1 MQKIYLLV
9 LLLMGLTLPAFAQ
22 NGIIGQGFANGFSN
36 PADIG
41 FFDDSFGGSRILIT
55 QSTGTGDQ
63 YFRMVRAWSGDNSEF
78 APQASCPANDQ
89 DVTALSGDVHNGV
102 VSFGNCDKA
111 FFINVPNTTDNY
123 VFKTPSPT
131 GTMEFIYFR
140 IEGAI
145 ASIILTQQMPSV
157 NGTGEVP
164 ADMDIEVASLAD
176 INVPTGQ
183 GVYLRYTT
191 NGFAT
196 STVIPM
202 TVLCVGGNCTP
213 FATIPG
219 QPDGTTVTYYVFTSG
234 DAVAP
239 ATDGSDADYRTIN
252 ADTNGGANFSY
263 TTSSVLPVTYT
274 SFTGQRQKADVVDLT
289 WSTATEDQ
297 AGFFTVECSVDQ
309 GRTWMDRATVSA
321 QNRPDGAIY
330 TFTDLDAPVVD
341 LSYRL
346 RQTDADASYQYSN
359 IIPVPALQASVRI
372 WPQPVA
378 GDRVNLSVPGQYQ
391 GGEATLINTVGR
403 KISTF
408 VLNAGR
414 QDFNIAGLP
423 AGMYLLQLSAPG
435 GEQTVRR
442 VLVR

>member
-1 MQKIYLLV
+1 MQKFYFLV
-9 LLLMGLTLPAFAQ
+9 MLLMGLTLPVLAQ

-41 FFDDSFGGSRILIT
+41 FFDDSFGDSRIRIT
-55 QSTGTGDQ
+55 QSTGTGNQ
-63 YFRMVRAWSGDNSEF
+63 FFRMVRAWSGDNTEF
-78 APQASCPANDQ
+78 APQATCPANDQ
-89 DVTALSGDVHNGV
+89 DVTSLSGDVLDGV

-111 FFINVPNTTDNY
+111 FFIDVPNTTDNY

-131 GTMEFIYFR
+131 ATMEFIYFR
-140 IEGAI
+140 IEGPI
-145 ASIILTQQMPSV
+145 ASIILTQQMPSI
-157 NGTGEVP
+157 NGAGEVP
-164 ADMDIEVASLAD
+164 ANMDVQIASLAD

-191 NGFAT
+191 DGFAT

-202 TVLCVGGNCTP
+202 TVLCVSGNCTP

-219 QPDGTTVTYYVFTSG
+219 QPDGTTITYYVFTSG
-234 DAVAP
+234 DAVLP
-239 ATDGSDADYRTIN
+239 AVDGSDADYRTIN

-263 TTSSVLPVTYT
+263 TTSSALPVTYA
-274 SFTGQRQKADVVDLT
+274 SFTGHREKADVVDLA

-297 AGFFTVECSVDQ
+297 AGFFTVECSIDD
-309 GRTWMDRATVSA
+309 GRIWMVRATVAA
-321 QNRPDGAIY
+321 QNRPNGASY
-330 TFTDLDAPVVD
+330 SFTDHGAPSTD

-346 RQTDADASYQYSN
+346 RQTDVDGSFQFSN
-359 IIPVPALQASVRI
+359 IVPVPALQTIVRI
-372 WPQPVA
+372 WPQPAA
-378 GDRVNLSVPGQYQ
+378 GDRVNVSIPDQYL
-391 GGEATLINTVGR
+391 GGNATLMNTIGR
-403 KISTF
+403 KLSTF
-408 VLNAGR
+408 ALNAAR
-414 QDFNIAGLP
+414 EEFNVGDLP